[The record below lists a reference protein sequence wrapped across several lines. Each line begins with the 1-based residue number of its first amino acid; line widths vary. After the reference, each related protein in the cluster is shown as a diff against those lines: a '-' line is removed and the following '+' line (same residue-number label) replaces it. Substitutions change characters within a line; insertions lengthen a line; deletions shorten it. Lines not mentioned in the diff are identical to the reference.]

1 LLLSYLPQVIVTK
14 QSELDQS
21 TAELRTLKVQLE
33 TTTAQKTEAEE
44 QVKAEAKKSSDLN
57 GLLGTFRD
65 KLKTE
70 REQGSAL
77 TQEKSAIVAEV
88 ESLKGAQEVVE
99 KQLRRSSV
107 TLDEKTALVAA
118 LSDDINQAKERH
130 SSVLA
135 TMESEIK
142 SMKLASDNASTAAA
156 RQLES
161 SQKAE
166 AKARDT
172 IAQLT
177 GSAVTAA
184 ADLSKLRSEMPVL
197 QSSLDKKVAELAEMK
212 SSYTV
217 ETANLKQ
224 SLAVKEEAV
233 SKLQKQLSE
242 SENKL
247 SLLRKDSE
255 DVKKKNESEISALQ
269 CKLKA
274 QIDESMKMKQA
285 TEEGVA
291 GSDKEMKIL
300 SKKIEVLENIRK
312 TLAAD
317 KESLIL
323 KNNET
328 QQQQNKEKEVLNSK
342 INSMK
347 SALEV
352 LNGSMKSENE
362 SRAAELLESK
372 NKIEK
377 LNNEIRELRAATVS
391 TASSLTDQ
399 ITALQTKNAE
409 VIEKHEQYKAEREKE
424 VVILKKELVEKVTL
438 LKEETNVIL
447 VEKKKEEEQLVR
459 KLDDTSKALV
469 VLKKQAATLTTENES
484 KSHFSLLC
492 LMHRQKKSVFI
503 D

>member
-1 LLLSYLPQVIVTK
+1 MLQH
-14 QSELDQS
+14 ELQKTDNDLQTVRGELEKS
-21 TAELRTLKVQLE
+21 RAELHTLKVQLE
-33 TTTAQKTEAEE
+33 TTTAQKTEAEQ

-130 SSVLA
+130 SLVLA

-142 SMKLASDNASTAAA
+142 NLKLASDNASSAAA

-161 SQKAE
+161 SEKAQ

-184 ADLSKLRSEMPVL
+184 ADLAKLRCEVPVL
-197 QSSLDKKVAELAEMK
+197 QSSLDKRVAELAELK
-212 SSYTV
+212 RSYSV
-217 ETANLKQ
+217 ETASLKQ

-233 SKLQKQLSE
+233 SQLQKQLSE

-247 SLLRKDSE
+247 SLLRKDYD
-255 DVKKKNESEISALQ
+255 DVKKKYESEISTLQ

-274 QIDESMKMKQA
+274 QIDESMKIKQA
-285 TEEGVA
+285 SEEGVA
-291 GSDKEMKIL
+291 GSEKEMKIL
-300 SKKIEVLENIRK
+300 AKKIEVLESIRK
-312 TLAAD
+312 TLGAE
-317 KESLIL
+317 KESLIS

-328 QQQQNKEKEVLNSK
+328 QQQQNKQNEILNSK

-352 LNGSMKSENE
+352 LNNSMKSDNE
-362 SRAAELLESK
+362 SRTAELLESK
-372 NKIEK
+372 NKIKK
-377 LNNEIRELRAATVS
+377 LNDEIRDLRAATLS
-391 TASSLTDQ
+391 TASSLTNQ
-399 ITALQTKNAE
+399 ITVLQNKNAE
-409 VIEKHEQYKAEREKE
+409 VVGKHEQYVAVREIE
-424 VVILKKELVEKVTL
+424 VVTLKKELVEQVSL
-438 LKEETNVIL
+438 LKEEKNVIL

-469 VLKKQAATLTTENES
+469 VLKKQTATLATENES
-484 KSHFSLLC
+484 KLHY
-492 LMHRQKKSVFI
+492 SVQCV
-503 D
+503 